1 MKRCERESEIAAGVR
16 AGAWTDELRSH
27 LRSCAS
33 CAETERVASAL
44 LRSAAAIWAQD
55 EPPIADLVWR
65 RAKVRMQEEAL
76 VRAMRPLIFMRRVSL
91 GCVAVF
97 AVWVAWELRSSGFSG
112 YRQFLPGMNFVA
124 TGAAGV
130 GVAIA
135 LLLMGV
141 GSWCLLHT
149 SKQSGIM
156 PSA

>member
-1 MKRCERESEIAAGVR
+1 MKRCERESEVTAALR
-16 AGAWTDELRSH
+16 AGLWTEELRGH

-44 LRSAAAIWAQD
+44 LLSAAAMGELHELPA
-55 EPPIADLVWR
+55 ADLVWR
-65 RAKVRMQEEAL
+65 RARVGMQEEAL
-76 VRAMRPLIFMRRVSL
+76 KRAMRPLIFMRRVSF
-91 GCVAVF
+91 GCVAGF
-97 AVWVAWELRSSGFSG
+97 AVWVAWELWRSGFSG

-141 GSWCLLHT
+141 GSWYLLHA
-149 SKQSGIM
+149 SRQSGIM